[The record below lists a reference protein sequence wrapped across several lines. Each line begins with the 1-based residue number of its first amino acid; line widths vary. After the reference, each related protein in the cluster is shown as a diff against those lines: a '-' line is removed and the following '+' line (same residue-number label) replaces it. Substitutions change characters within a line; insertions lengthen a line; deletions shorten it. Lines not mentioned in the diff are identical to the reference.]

1 MCFRG
6 KEGRPTRQRAYI
18 VTILLLIFLMVRAA
32 YAQALD
38 PDVLK
43 EGGIVR
49 WALSQGGIT
58 IALLVFGWSY
68 RRDLI
73 RAAEEKKR
81 EVEERKIEA
90 AEEIRER
97 KEEAAA
103 KLREKNVTI
112 DVLMKIVESN
122 TERIGQLVTA
132 IDRISMRSSDK

>member
-6 KEGRPTRQRAYI
+6 KEGRPTRQRFY
-18 VTILLLIFLMVRAA
+18 TILIPVLVYLLAQSA
-32 YAQALD
+32 YAQAID

-73 RAAEEKKR
+73 RAAEEKKK
-81 EVEERKIEA
+81 EADERKIEA
-90 AEEIRER
+90 AEQIRER
-97 KEEAAA
+97 KEEAAT
-103 KLREKNVTI
+103 KLQEKNLTI

-132 IDRISMRSSDK
+132 IDRISMRSTDK